1 MAMEKPNIQKI
12 TNFGGSQAKTTD
24 FLAALYADLDSDSAW
39 TVSNSTVVTAS
50 SPGAGSFAFTAKPNS
65 KDYEITFR
73 NSGTTALINEQ
84 YIKIIIDPLAGITN
98 SADLTG
104 ATYTTSSECTVNL
117 GFSGVGDD
125 ATCLIFDDE
134 LFVLFEDSGNNYYP
148 YAFAAGTCFLPFS
161 ADLASAS
168 YADGTAILTGIP
180 GVAYSTN
187 VDGFWLSFYSGD
199 ATDCKRTIRM
209 GFNTWFDCDDNYG
222 TDFDLHKCALFSHTN
237 DHQGSV
243 TSDTYGGRDSF
254 YSSSADGTTNTR
266 INVPHAICCFV
277 GSYANESLGSN
288 DNPFPYGV
296 MNHAAGIR
304 TNAQYNFSAKDR
316 LGTSDGDQWLFVQ
329 YDSAA
334 DGTDGWWIPWVSG
347 TTP

>member
-12 TNFGGSQAKTTD
+12 TNFGASREKTTD
-24 FLAALYADLDSDSAW
+24 VLYQLYSFLNADSAW

-73 NSGTTALINEQ
+73 NSGTTSAINPT
-84 YIKIIIDPLAGITN
+84 YFKIIIDPLAGITN
-98 SADLTG
+98 AADLTG
-104 ATYTTSSECTVNL
+104 ATYTTSSECVIHLEQTN
-117 GFSGVGDD
+117 VGDD

-134 LFVLFEDSGNNYYP
+134 IFVLFEDSGNDHYP
-148 YAFAAGTCFLPFS
+148 YGFAVGTCFLPFS

-168 YADGTAILTGIP
+168 YADGTAILTGVP
-180 GVAYSTN
+180 GVAYNTN
-187 VDGFWLSFYSGD
+187 VDGFWLSNTSGD
-199 ATDCKRTIRM
+199 QTNCKRTIRM
-209 GFNTWFDCDDNYG
+209 GYNTWFDADDS
-222 TDFDLHKCALFSHTN
+222 TAMDFDNHKCAFFSQTN
-237 DHQGSV
+237 DHQGSQAN
-243 TSDTYGGRDSF
+243 DIYGGRDSF

-266 INVPHAICCFV
+266 INVPHAILSFV
-277 GSYANESLGSN
+277 GSYSNETLAGA

-304 TNAQYNFSAKDR
+304 TNGQFNFSAKDR
-316 LGTSDGDQWLFVQ
+316 IGTSDGDQWLFVQ
-329 YDSAA
+329 YDSAQ